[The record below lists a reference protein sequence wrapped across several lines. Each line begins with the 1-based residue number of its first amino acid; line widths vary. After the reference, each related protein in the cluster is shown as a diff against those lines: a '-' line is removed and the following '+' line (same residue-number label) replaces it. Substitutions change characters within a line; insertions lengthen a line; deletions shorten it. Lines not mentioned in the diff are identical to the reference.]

1 MSQKPVYYA
10 GSKRKFGRN
19 QLLIFSTPNESGE
32 DHSEAESTILENQDR
47 RINKILHLVSFVS
60 VV

>member
-1 MSQKPVYYA
+1 MYYA
-10 GSKRKFGRN
+10 GSKRKLGKKPIAN
-19 QLLIFSTPNESGE
+19 IFFFTPNESSE

-47 RINKILHLVSFVS
+47 RINKILCLVLFVS